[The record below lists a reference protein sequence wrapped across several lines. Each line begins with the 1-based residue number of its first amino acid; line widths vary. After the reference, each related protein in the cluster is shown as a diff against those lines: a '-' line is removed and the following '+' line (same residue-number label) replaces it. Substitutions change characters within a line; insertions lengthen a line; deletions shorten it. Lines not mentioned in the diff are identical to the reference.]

1 MSVQAWED
9 IVFEASILIN
19 KLDRNGSIF
28 DSNHDEI
35 VNRRIARCIDDN
47 KLDIVSLLYNILNF
61 DDHRMTTIPSDKE
74 IDLELADK
82 T

>member
-28 DSNHDEI
+28 DSEYDEI
-35 VNRRIARCIDDN
+35 VNKRIVRCINDN

-61 DDHRMTTIPSDKE
+61 DDHRGVKTPFDMENDHES
-74 IDLELADK
+74 IDRN
-82 T
+82 